1 VPILDTLL
9 TILRNFTDDFGKKKF
24 GSHMYSYGPGILAV
38 IPLTCDVKRPLLI
51 RNLTFYY
58 YKTCHFDAD

>member
-1 VPILDTLL
+1 MISE
-9 TILRNFTDDFGKKKF
+9 NKKF

-38 IPLTCDVKRPLLI
+38 ISLTCDVKRPLLI